1 VAEWEYACRAGSKT
15 RFSYGD
21 DDDRLGD
28 WGHGMTDGE
37 PRGPT
42 SLQKLLAWAILG
54 GLSVFFAEISL
65 GSYPFAFFDAWG
77 LLVVCP
83 LYSLHLLVLARLVF
97 WRGRPRFSALYFAGV
112 LVGLYEAYMT
122 KQIWSPDWSPHPM
135 RLGGVA
141 VIETAVL
148 ILWWHVFMAFLVP
161 LLIGEIAIGDS
172 RYVAL
177 ALPRRVRQALFGRWR
192 TAVLCVIAAAF
203 GLLHSSSHT
212 TLPTAGHVLVSA
224 AASAGVLFLL
234 VWLWRR
240 TTRGQGMTL
249 PAVLPTRREFVLLG
263 VCLGLMYVVLGLAL
277 NRKALPGLGPQAT
290 VWLLYLFFGACLY
303 FALRRSD
310 SLAAAAPTEPARA
323 PSWRLWIVL
332 AIIFTA
338 SATVARL
345 VLGPATMIFLYANF
359 AVGLLIGVPTAA
371 LCIWDVFRPRASRQA
386 DP

>member
-1 VAEWEYACRAGSKT
+1 
-15 RFSYGD
+15 
-21 DDDRLGD
+21 
-28 WGHGMTDGE
+28 MTDGE

-54 GLSVFFAEISL
+54 GLSVFFAEVSL

-83 LYSLHLLVLARLVF
+83 LYSLHLLVLARIVF

-122 KQIWSPDWSPHPM
+122 KQLWNPDWNPHPV

-141 VIETAVL
+141 VLETAVL
-148 ILWWHVFMAFLVP
+148 ILWWHAFMAFLVP
-161 LLIGEIAIGDS
+161 LLVGEMAIGDS

-177 ALPRRVRQALFGRWR
+177 ALPRRVRKALFGRRR
-192 TAVLCVIAAAF
+192 TAVLCAIAVAS
-203 GLLHSSSHT
+203 GLLHSSSHK
-212 TLPTAGHVLVSA
+212 TLPTAVHVLVSA

-240 TTRGQGMTL
+240 TTRGPGMSL

-263 VCLGLMYVVLGLAL
+263 VCLALLYVVLGMVLRREAM
-277 NRKALPGLGPQAT
+277 PGLGPQAT

-303 FALRRSD
+303 LALRRSGAV
-310 SLAAAAPTEPARA
+310 AAAAPDEPARA

-345 VLGPATMIFLYANF
+345 VLGPATMIFLYASVV
-359 AVGLLIGVPTAA
+359 VGLLIGVPTAA